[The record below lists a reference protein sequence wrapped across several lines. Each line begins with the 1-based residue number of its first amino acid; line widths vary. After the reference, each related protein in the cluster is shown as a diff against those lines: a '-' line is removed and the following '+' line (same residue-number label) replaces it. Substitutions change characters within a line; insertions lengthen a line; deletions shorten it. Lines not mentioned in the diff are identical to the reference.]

1 MVRKRSLTEEEKL
14 LWKYVTRNDTPLII
28 GAAEEEIIEP
38 KKTKAVKTN
47 AIVAKSP
54 PIKTPVKTQPPKT
67 KAKGDYSD
75 IDKNTAGRFKRGE
88 APIDATLDLHGMT
101 QTKAHNAFI
110 SFVHKH
116 IKLDSRRLLVITGK
130 GSGILQ
136 QALPKWLDSPDI
148 SGQILAYDEA
158 KAKHGGSGA
167 YYILLK
173 RKRK

>member
-1 MVRKRSLTEEEKL
+1 MVRKRTLTEEEKL
-14 LWKYVTRNDTPLII
+14 LWKHVTRNDIPLVISEI
-28 GAAEEEIIEP
+28 EEEIPGP
-38 KKTKAVKTN
+38 KKTKAVK
-47 AIVAKSP
+47 
-54 PIKTPVKTQPPKT
+54 IKTEIPKNTPVKNTQKQQPL
-67 KAKGDYSD
+67 KAKGDYSG

>member
-1 MVRKRSLTEEEKL
+1 MVRKRTLTEEEKL
-14 LWKYVTRNDTPLII
+14 LWKHVTRNDTPLVM
-28 GAAEEEIIEP
+28 AAIEEEMPEQ
-38 KKTKAVKTN
+38 KKTE
-47 AIVAKSP
+47 AIK
-54 PIKTPVKTQPPKT
+54 IKTEITKNTSVKNIQKHQPLKD
-67 KAKGDYSD
+67 KGNYAG
-75 IDKNTAGRFKRGE
+75 IDKNTASRFKRGE

-101 QTKAHNAFI
+101 QAKAHNAFE
-110 SFVHKH
+110 SFIQKH
-116 IKLDSRRLLVITGK
+116 ISQNSRRLLVITGK

-136 QALPKWLDSPDI
+136 QALPKWMNSPDI